1 MKYNEEWRSKEKII
15 DEKLIKKNKS
25 AKKVLTKSL
34 TGTTV
39 RDILI
44 MRNWLSYA
52 KKVGDLSYKKIFEDA
67 TISPVIEELLSNNLS
82 HRSKEFDY
90 VS

>member
-1 MKYNEEWRSKEKII
+1 
-15 DEKLIKKNKS
+15 
-25 AKKVLTKSL
+25 
-34 TGTTV
+34 
-39 RDILI
+39 